1 MKLTTTL
8 KAVTTAGAFAL
19 MMSTAASAVT
29 LQLHNGGDPRTLD
42 PHKASGNWE
51 DRPISDYI
59 EGLMT
64 LDAAGEPILG
74 QAASYEVS
82 EDGLVY
88 TFTLRDDAVWSDGTP
103 VTAKDFVLGA
113 QRLQD
118 PATASS
124 YAYLNHF
131 IKNAEAINSGEITDF
146 DELGVKAL
154 DDKTVEIT
162 LVAPTPYLLAALTH
176 YTAYPVPSHVV
187 EAKGEEWSQI
197 GNLVANGPY
206 VPVEWVPGSLI
217 RSEKNESYYDAA
229 NVQIDEVVYHITE
242 DDNAALNRYRAGEF
256 DILSSFPAD
265 QYQLLQDQYPGEAH
279 VAPFLGVYYY
289 VMNQEREELKDVNV
303 RKALSIA
310 INREVIGPDV
320 LGTGEIAAYG
330 WVPPGTANYPADA
343 YMPEWASQ
351 EYGARVEEA
360 KALMEAAGYSADN
373 PLNLQLRYNTNENHR
388 RIAVAIASMWEPIH
402 VKVELFNAE
411 VGPHYD
417 ALQEGDFQIGRA
429 GWLMDYNDASN
440 MLDLLKS
447 GTEQAGGTI
456 AWGNNYGR
464 YSNAEYDDL
473 LTQAMTELDLEARGQ
488 LLANAEKIAMD
499 EFGVLPIYYYVSKWV
514 VSPRIEGFV
523 DNPVDRHLTRYL
535 SKTED

>member
-1 MKLTTTL
+1 MKITTAF
-8 KAVTTAGAFAL
+8 KAVSTAGAFAL

-59 EGLMT
+59 EGLYT
-64 LDAAGEPILG
+64 IDALGEPVPG
-74 QAASYEVS
+74 QAASFEVS

-88 TFTLRDDAVWSDGTP
+88 TFKIRDDAVWSDGEP
-103 VTAKDFVLGA
+103 VTAQDFVLGA

-118 PATASS
+118 PATAAD
-124 YAYLNHF
+124 YAYLMHF

-146 DELGVKAL
+146 DELGVKAI
-154 DDKTVEIT
+154 DDKTVEFT
-162 LVAPTPYLLAALTH
+162 LNAPTPYFLGALTH
-176 YTAYPVPSHVV
+176 YTAYPVPSHVF
-187 EAKGEEWSQI
+187 ETAGDAWSQI

-206 VPVEWVPGSLI
+206 VPVEWVPGAQV
-217 RSEKNESYYDAA
+217 RSVKNDKYYDAA

-265 QYQLLQDQYPGEAH
+265 QYSLLQSQYPGEAH

-289 VMNQEREELKDVNV
+289 VVNQTHPALADVRVRE
-303 RKALSIA
+303 ALSIS
-310 INREVIGPDV
+310 INREVIGPDI
-320 LGTGEIAAYG
+320 LGTGEIAAYA
-330 WVPPGTANYPADA
+330 WVPPGTANYDGEEYVPAF
-343 YMPEWASQ
+343 ASE
-351 EYGARVEEA
+351 EYGARIERAV
-360 KALMEAAGYSADN
+360 ALMTEAGYGPAN
-373 PLNLQLRYNTNENHR
+373 PLKLQLRYNTNENHR
-388 RIAVAIASMWEPIH
+388 RIAVAIGAMWEQIG
-402 VKVELFNAE
+402 VTIELFNAE

-417 ALQEGDFQIGRA
+417 ALQAGDFQVGRA

-447 GTEQAGGTI
+447 GI
-456 AWGNNYGR
+456 AQGDGINWGNNYGR
-464 YSNAEYDDL
+464 YSNAEYDAL
-473 LTQAMTELDLEARGQ
+473 LAEAATELDLVARAGLLRKAEA
-488 LLANAEKIAMD
+488 IAMD

-514 VSPRIEGFV
+514 VSPKVGGFE

-535 SKTED
+535 TKSE

>member
-1 MKLTTTL
+1 MKFTTAM
-8 KAVTTAGAFAL
+8 KAVATASVFAL

-64 LDAAGEPILG
+64 LDPLGEPVLG
-74 QAASYEVS
+74 QAASYDVS

-103 VTAKDFVLGA
+103 VTAQDFVLGA

-131 IKNAEAINSGEITDF
+131 IENAEAINSGEITDF
-146 DELGVKAL
+146 DELGVKAI

-162 LVAPTPYLLAALTH
+162 LNAPTPYLLAALTH

-187 EAKGEEWSQI
+187 EEHGEAWSQI
-197 GNLVANGPY
+197 DNLVANGPY
-206 VPVEWVPGSLI
+206 VPVEWVPGSFI
-217 RSEKNESYYDAA
+217 RSEKNDSYYDAA
-229 NVQIDEVVYHITE
+229 NVAIDEVVYHITE

-289 VMNQEREELKDVNV
+289 VMNQESEALKDMNV
-303 RKALSIA
+303 RKALSISL
-310 INREVIGPDV
+310 NREVIGPDV
-320 LGTGEIAAYG
+320 LGTGELPAYG
-330 WVPPGTANYPADA
+330 WVPPGTANYEGEQYMPDWASEDYGTRIADA
-343 YMPEWASQ
+343 T
-351 EYGARVEEA
+351 
-360 KALMEAAGYSADN
+360 ALMEAAGYSADN

-402 VKVELFNAE
+402 VRVELFNAE

-447 GTEQAGGTI
+447 GTAQAGGNI

-464 YSNAEYDDL
+464 YSNAEYDAL
-473 LTQAMTELDLEARGQ
+473 LAQAATELDLVARAGMMHEAE
-488 LLANAEKIAMD
+488 AIAMD

-514 VSPRIEGFV
+514 ISPRISGFE
-523 DNPVDRHLTRYL
+523 DNAVDRHLTRYL
-535 SKTED
+535 SKSE

>member
-1 MKLTTTL
+1 MKLTTTF
-8 KAVTTAGAFAL
+8 KAVTAAGVFAL

-103 VTAKDFVLGA
+103 VTAQDFVLGA

-131 IKNAEAINSGEITDF
+131 ILNAEAINSSEITDF

-162 LVAPTPYLLAALTH
+162 LNAPTPYLLAALTH

-187 EAKGEEWSQI
+187 EEVGEEWSQV

-206 VPVEWVPGSLI
+206 IPVEWVPGSFI

-229 NVQIDEVVYHITE
+229 NVAIDEVVYHITE

-289 VMNQEREELKDVNV
+289 VMNQSLPELQDVNV

-320 LGTGEIAAYG
+320 LGTGELPAYG
-330 WVPPGTANYPADA
+330 WVPPGTANFPSEA
-343 YMPEWASQ
+343 YMPEWAS
-351 EYGARVEEA
+351 EDYGARVEEA
-360 KALMEAAGYSADN
+360 TALMEAAGYSADN
-373 PLNLQLRYNTNENHR
+373 PLSLQLRYNTNENHR

-402 VKVELFNAE
+402 VRVELFNAE

-447 GTEQAGGTI
+447 GTEQAGGTV

-473 LTQAMTELDLEARGQ
+473 LTQAMSELDLEARGE
-488 LLANAEKIAMD
+488 LLAQAEKIAMD

-514 VSPRIEGFV
+514 VSPRISGFE

-535 SKTED
+535 SKSE